1 MNEMYKREDALF
13 ERISALIDSAR
24 KRVKTAVDTTMVY
37 TYFGVGHYIVEDEQ
51 QGKERAV
58 YGKAILKNLR
68 TDSLVN
74 MGKDGLWKH

>member
-37 TYFGVGHYIVEDEQ
+37 TY
-51 QGKERAV
+51 
-58 YGKAILKNLR
+58 
-68 TDSLVN
+68 LV
-74 MGKDGLWKH
+74 